1 MSELEFYKT
10 RKPLYLDDNTLLV
23 KFPTS
28 KHMNASHAEWFS
40 QEGIPYLHTIRG
52 YYIENSHVMLYVNDF
67 EIPNV
72 SAQVFVYL
80 FEYFP
85 TIKWIGLGC
94 NKGNIGE
101 AWKPKLKIYKE

>member
-1 MSELEFYKT
+1 
-10 RKPLYLDDNTLLV
+10 
-23 KFPTS
+23 
-28 KHMNASHAEWFS
+28 
-40 QEGIPYLHTIRG
+40 
-52 YYIENSHVMLYVNDF
+52 MLYVNDF

>member
-1 MSELEFYKT
+1 MSELEFHKT

-52 YYIENSHVMLYVNDF
+52 YYRKFSCHAIC
-67 EIPNV
+67 
-72 SAQVFVYL
+72 
-80 FEYFP
+80 
-85 TIKWIGLGC
+85 K
-94 NKGNIGE
+94 
-101 AWKPKLKIYKE
+101 